1 MLVDDLLLQNPLGSL
16 RNIQFLHNPHQLI
29 HRSEPLYLLL
39 QFIHIHHLL
48 IVKIM
53 TLLPYLLEFIQI
65 LQKIIVDN
73 YTDLLVF
80 CRILYEFLLV
90 LLYHFFQLLQLRR
103 RLSLDLHLRFGLFSR
118 WWKGNRFRSWLNGRG
133 WVAVG
138 DGTCKVDGFLH
149 FFMVF
154 VEHIVQFYG
163 LLGGSNLTG
172 FDNRTAI
179 LPLLIVYLLLFL
191 LFKTF
196 HILLLKT
203 STSQFGRSSC
213 STSCPSSSQFIF
225 EHGMIGQIS

>member
-1 MLVDDLLLQNPLGSL
+1 M
-16 RNIQFLHNPHQLI
+16 
-29 HRSEPLYLLL
+29 
-39 QFIHIHHLL
+39 
-48 IVKIM
+48 
-53 TLLPYLLEFIQI
+53 
-65 LQKIIVDN
+65 DN
-73 YTDLLVF
+73 YTDLFVF

-103 RLSLDLHLRFGLFSR
+103 RLSLDLQLMLWLFSR

-133 WVAVG
+133 WVTIR

-179 LPLLIVYLLLFL
+179 LPLLVVYLLLFL
-191 LFKTF
+191 LLKTF

-203 STSQFGRSSC
+203 STSQFRRSSC
-213 STSCPSSSQFIF
+213 STSYPCSSQFIF
-225 EHGMIGQIS
+225 EHGMIGQISWCLIGFGNNLQIRWDFIFSGWVELIFNDTQQSLIKFEQSINFSLMTFTSLLQFLKFIFAWCL